1 VGRPSTPRSS
11 QATNIH
17 TLPDPSI
24 HGEFVQPDDGKVA
37 TEGYPDIDESALI
50 RKVDLWVIP
59 VLCLPIL
66 FASLDRVNIANA
78 AVYGMSE
85 ELGLVVDQYNAAL
98 TIL

>member
-1 VGRPSTPRSS
+1 MGRPSMSPLSH
-11 QATNIH
+11 ATNIH
-17 TLPDPSI
+17 ALPDPTDE
-24 HGEFVQPDDGKVA
+24 EFAKTDDEKVA
-37 TEGYPDIDESALI
+37 VKGVHPDIDELALI

-59 VLCLPIL
+59 VLCLLVL

-85 ELGLVVDQYNAAL
+85 ELGLVAEQYNAAL